1 MLSFISACIYLIL
14 RPVKKQMKPISV
26 ILFGCQSRGK
36 EKKTTEI
43 KIMCFHSI
51 FSHAALI
58 GGVSVCRRSERSL
71 WCPPHSLPE
80 VTSDEIPINLSHT
93 LRQGALAL
101 SVHSSSPHYDGLILL
116 GAGHHVS
123 PVIRGDM
130 ALHDGIRGGTLQEAV
145 DKAHKQSMW
154 GLIMRSALDKTILQ

>member
-1 MLSFISACIYLIL
+1 M
-14 RPVKKQMKPISV
+14 
-26 ILFGCQSRGK
+26 
-36 EKKTTEI
+36 
-43 KIMCFHSI
+43 
-51 FSHAALI
+51 
-58 GGVSVCRRSERSL
+58 
-71 WCPPHSLPE
+71 
-80 VTSDEIPINLSHT
+80 SDEIPINLSHT

-145 DKAHKQSMW
+145 DKAHKQSM
-154 GLIMRSALDKTILQ
+154 